1 MADARDAQS
10 QINQPEVAYDRPT
23 GQGDPTT
30 AERRG
35 TRTATQL
42 AVVLVSI
49 LAMVAWTGALV
60 YRDSTT
66 DLQTGSA
73 IVVFLFAVASACI
86 PLQFA
91 YHQEMTFEVTV
102 VILAALLLPLE
113 VAITVCVVGYVFGY
127 ALRYRG
133 HFGLDCPYNASIFA
147 LSLGMAALTFDVLG
161 WEPMVHETSLARIV
175 VAGLLA
181 AVIWLIITRVLV
193 SLVVALESR
202 QPFRSVL
209 RDSTL
214 GMQSAEQA
222 MLAAMVA
229 LGILG
234 AVVAHASPLA
244 LLLLLVPAFAL
255 WLALRQNVETRH
267 RIEASLATAQLVAG
281 IGSLDWDLKQGD
293 IRWSDILFQI
303 LGYAAAR
310 GRADGRFLC
319 QAGCIAMTATG
330 SWPHSRPPPRGGR
343 SRSSTGSRS
352 VPARSGPSTS
362 SSTACPAGAASSSAP
377 SAPSTT

>member
-1 MADARDAQS
+1 
-10 QINQPEVAYDRPT
+10 
-23 GQGDPTT
+23 
-30 AERRG
+30 
-35 TRTATQL
+35 
-42 AVVLVSI
+42 
-49 LAMVAWTGALV
+49 
-60 YRDSTT
+60 
-66 DLQTGSA
+66 
-73 IVVFLFAVASACI
+73 
-86 PLQFA
+86 
-91 YHQEMTFEVTV
+91 
-102 VILAALLLPLE
+102 
-113 VAITVCVVGYVFGY
+113 
-127 ALRYRG
+127 
-133 HFGLDCPYNASIFA
+133 
-147 LSLGMAALTFDVLG
+147 MAALTFDVLG

-214 GMQSAEQA
+214 GMQPAEQA

-303 LGYAAAR
+303 LGYEPRAVEPTVDSYVKRVHRDDRNRVMAAFQAAAEGRQVAIEHRVALGTGEERAFDLKFNGVPGRRGIVKRTVGTVHDVTDRKRLEERLHYQAYHDPLTGLPNRAMFLQRLDRPSAASIAAAR
-310 GRADGRFLC
+310 L
-319 QAGCIAMTATG
+319 
-330 SWPHSRPPPRGGR
+330 
-343 SRSSTGSRS
+343 
-352 VPARSGPSTS
+352 PSS
-362 SSTACPAGAASSSAP
+362 SSTSTASS
-377 SAPSTT
+377 